1 MSYKKAEQ
9 VLPSELIE
17 LIQEYVDGKS
27 IYIPRKPK
35 NRREWGQKTNIRV
48 DLDNR
53 NKQIYSNYHKG
64 YNIEELAK
72 KYFLSEK
79 SIQRIIYE
87 IRKII

>member
-27 IYIPRKPK
+27 IYIPRKAK

-48 DLDNR
+48 ELDKR
-53 NKQIYSNYHKG
+53 NKQIYSDYHQG
-64 YNIEELAK
+64 YNIEALANE
-72 KYFLSEK
+72 YFLSEK

-87 IRKII
+87 IKKNI